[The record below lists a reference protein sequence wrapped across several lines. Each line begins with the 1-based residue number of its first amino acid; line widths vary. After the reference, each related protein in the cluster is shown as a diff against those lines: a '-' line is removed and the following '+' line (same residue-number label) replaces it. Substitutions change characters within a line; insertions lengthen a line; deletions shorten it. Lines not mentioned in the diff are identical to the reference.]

1 MPEFK
6 LPNFNT
12 LNADFEKATADLNNA
27 VKEAAYVAVGLG
39 VLGFQKA
46 QVRRVELMKQVETQL
61 ASLSQLSGLTGQVGA
76 QAEAYLKAVR
86 EQIAEAQAQIAKLT
100 ESIPGLTLPNDV
112 PDAAAIR
119 EQFQGLAKSVDEAV
133 APVRQQFEEQL
144 DRLEEVLPQAAREFV
159 QTVRGA
165 AATQEQQIRT
175 VVGLV

>member
-12 LNADFEKATADLNNA
+12 LNTDFEKAAADLNNA

-46 QVRRVELMKQVETQL
+46 QVRRVELMKQVEAQL
-61 ASLSQLSGLTGQVGA
+61 ASLSTLSGLPGQVGT

-86 EQIAEAQAQIAKLT
+86 EQVAEAQAQVAKLT
-100 ESIPGLTLPNDV
+100 ESLPSLTLPSDV
-112 PDAAAIR
+112 PDAAALR
-119 EQFQGLAKSVDEAV
+119 EQFAGLAKSVDEAV

-144 DRLEEVLPQAAREFV
+144 DRLEEVLPQAAKDFV
-159 QTVRGA
+159 QSVRGA
-165 AATQEQQIRT
+165 AASQEAQIRSA
-175 VVGLV
+175 VGLA